1 MRCQF
6 FKLPIKFLC
15 KVWVIMYQTDTD
27 ENYIDMTNFNVEFF
41 MLNDFEIPL
50 VLKELKGV

>member
-1 MRCQF
+1 
-6 FKLPIKFLC
+6 
-15 KVWVIMYQTDTD
+15 MYQTDTD

-50 VLKELKGV
+50 VFEELKGVWHIDTAHSVYFTLTK